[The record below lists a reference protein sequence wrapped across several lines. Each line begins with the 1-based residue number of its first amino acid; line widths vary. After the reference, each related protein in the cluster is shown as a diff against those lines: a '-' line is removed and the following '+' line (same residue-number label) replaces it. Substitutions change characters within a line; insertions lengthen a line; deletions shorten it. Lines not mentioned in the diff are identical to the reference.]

1 MRLLT
6 ASLLATIVAAHGF
19 ATPEPV
25 RAHLLT
31 TPATSPL
38 GNASELHVI
47 NTSNME
53 LSFRGSLFS
62 HRGQP
67 LGEADTPLGDA
78 PVAPKARLI
87 LTSEAI
93 EGRFGSGPWTRSPM
107 LEIRADQDAPFAAMV
122 RMRTAA
128 GGWSTNVNCVTEG
141 AIHSVEGIDQIDRTH
156 IRLINTTES
165 RITNIRGTLRDVDGD
180 VIGTP
185 NQRLFASL
193 APKAGAW
200 LGTSRLARAVGQ
212 QWTGQASL
220 YLSDHP
226 GLKLMNL
233 NVVNNETYVN
243 FSCFESRLAEAT
255 VPEPDATEPDATE
268 PDMPEPEPTARYA
281 VTFTAR
287 WTATDHG
294 PVPGGAHFT
303 TLAGA
308 AVNAQADL
316 WTPGELASSG
326 LENLAELGQTGGF
339 LREIAAAAAA
349 GNASQSITSS
359 GTGAT
364 GTSSFEVTV
373 TRDLPNFTFAS
384 MVAPSPDWFLGLS
397 EFSLLDN
404 EGRWIED
411 TGHMGLPAWD
421 AGTETGTE
429 FSLNGRPT
437 NPPEPI
443 RLLTENVGNTVE
455 FENGTVDGNYLATI
469 RFQRLP

>member
-1 MRLLT
+1 MRVHA
-6 ASLLATIVAAHGF
+6 ASFLAIIAASHGL
-19 ATPEPV
+19 AAAEPV
-25 RAHLLT
+25 RAYLLT
-31 TPATSPL
+31 TIATSPL

-47 NTSNME
+47 NTSNTE
-53 LSFRGSLFS
+53 LSFRGSLFDQ
-62 HRGQP
+62 RGRP

-78 PVAPKARLI
+78 PVAAKARLT
-87 LTSEAI
+87 LTPEAL
-93 EGRFGSGPWTRSPM
+93 EGRFGTGAWMRSPL
-107 LEIRADQDAPFAAMV
+107 LEIRADQEGAPFAAMV
-122 RMRTAA
+122 RMRTAT

-156 IRLINTTES
+156 IRLINTTEN
-165 RITNIRGTLRDVDGD
+165 RLTNIRGTVRDADGN
-180 VIGTP
+180 VVGTP
-185 NQRLFASL
+185 DRRLFGSL

-200 LGTSRLARAVGQ
+200 LGTSRLAHLIGQ
-212 QWTGQASL
+212 QWSGQASL

-243 FSCFESRLAEAT
+243 FSCFESHIAQASAL
-255 VPEPDATEPDATE
+255 EPDVTEPEE
-268 PDMPEPEPTARYA
+268 PAEPAEPTARYS
-281 VTFTAR
+281 VTFTAQ
-287 WTATDHG
+287 WTAADHG

-339 LREIAAAAAA
+339 LREIAAAAEA
-349 GNASQSITSS
+349 GNASDAITSS

-364 GTSSFEVTV
+364 GTSTFELTM

-404 EGRWIED
+404 VANWIDD

-421 AGTETGTE
+421 AGTETGNR
-429 FSLNGRPT
+429 FSLNGRAT

-443 RLLTENVGNTVE
+443 HLLTETVE
-455 FENGTVDGNYLATI
+455 NAVEFDNGTVGGSYLATI
-469 RFQRLP
+469 RFRRLP